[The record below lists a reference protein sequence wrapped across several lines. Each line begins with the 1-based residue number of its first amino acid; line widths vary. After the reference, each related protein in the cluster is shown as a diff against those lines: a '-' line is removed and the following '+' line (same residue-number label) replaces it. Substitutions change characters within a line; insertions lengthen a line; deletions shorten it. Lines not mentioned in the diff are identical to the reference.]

1 MLEAPRP
8 TGVRYLIVAVTT
20 LSAVL
25 LYLDRYCISFAERF
39 IKRDLHLSDDQMA
52 WMLSAFFWTYALGQV
67 PSGWLADRFG
77 ARRMLTLY
85 ILLWSLFT
93 AETGIA
99 VGFAALLASRFAFGL
114 AQAGAYP
121 TSAGLLS
128 KWIPFASRGLASSV
142 VAFGG
147 RIGGSLAPVLTA
159 YLILCAGWRESMFVF
174 CSVGFVV
181 AAVFW
186 FAFRDLPEQHRLC
199 NAAEIAVIGAGQAE
213 QAPSRQGVVGDVPWK
228 AILRSRSLWFN
239 CLMQWGTNI
248 GWVFLVSWLPR
259 YLEEVHKV
267 PVEERG
273 WMTSTPIFVGW
284 FGMLCGG
291 WLTDR
296 FVPLLGLRWGRSAL
310 VVASRLLAMGAYI
323 VCLLPLSPWQVTI
336 ALAVVAFG
344 TDVGIGAVWA
354 FQQDVGGR
362 HVGSVLGWGN
372 MWGNLG
378 AALSPPLLNWVVK
391 HYGWDAAFLVCA
403 AGFLVSGLAA
413 LGIDA
418 TKRIVPDDKDKA
430 SHDETP

>member
-1 MLEAPRP
+1 MLDNSRP
-8 TGVRYLIVAVTT
+8 SCVRYVVVAVTT

-25 LYLDRYCISFAERF
+25 LYLDRFCISFAERF
-39 IKRDLHLSDDQMA
+39 IKRDLDLSDEQMA

-77 ARRMLTLY
+77 ARRMLTVY

-93 AETGIA
+93 ALTGVA
-99 VGFAALLASRFAFGL
+99 GGFAALLASRLAFGL

-128 KWIPFASRGLASSV
+128 NWIPFASRGLASSV

-159 YLILCAGWRESMFVF
+159 YLILWASWRESMFVY
-174 CSVGFVV
+174 G
-181 AAVFW
+181 AIGLAIAMVFW
-186 FAFRDLPEQHRLC
+186 VTFRDRPDQHGLC
-199 NAAEIAVIGAGQAE
+199 NAAEIAAIESDRLAH
-213 QAPSRQGVVGDVPWK
+213 APGHAGVVGGVPWGP
-228 AILRSRSLWFN
+228 ILRSRSLWLN
-239 CLMQWGTNI
+239 CLMQWGTNV

-259 YLEEVHKV
+259 YLEEVHEV
-267 PVEERG
+267 PVEARG
-273 WMTSTPIFVGW
+273 WMTSAPIFVGW

-296 FVPLLGLRWGRSAL
+296 FVPVLGLRWGRSAL
-310 VVASRLLAMGAYI
+310 VVGSRLVAMGAYV

-336 ALAVVAFG
+336 AFAVVAFG

-378 AALSPPLLNWVVK
+378 AALSPPLLNWAVK
-391 HYGWDAAFLVCA
+391 HYGWDAAFMVCA

-418 TKRIVPDDKDKA
+418 TKRIVPDDESRSADQTA
-430 SHDETP
+430 

>member
-1 MLEAPRP
+1 MHDNSRP
-8 TGVRYLIVAVTT
+8 TCVRYVIVAVTT

-39 IKRDLHLSDDQMA
+39 IKRDLGLSDDQMA
-52 WMLSAFFWTYALGQV
+52 WMLSAFFWTYAIGQV

-99 VGFAALLASRFAFGL
+99 MSFAALLACRFAFGL

-128 KWIPFASRGLASSV
+128 NWIPFASRGLASSI

-159 YLILCAGWRESMFVF
+159 YLILLAGWRESMFVF
-174 CSVGFVV
+174 GAIGLVV
-181 AAVFW
+181 AAAFW
-186 FAFRDLPEQHRLC
+186 LTFRDRPEQHRLC
-199 NAAEIAVIGAGQAE
+199 NAGEIAAIEAGRA
-213 QAPSRQGVVGDVPWK
+213 APARSRQAVGGVPWG
-228 AILRSRSLWFN
+228 AILRNRSLWLN

-259 YLEEVHKV
+259 YLEEVHEV
-267 PVEERG
+267 PVEQRG
-273 WMTSTPIFVGW
+273 WMTSMPIFVGW

-296 FVPLLGLRWGRSAL
+296 FVPLLGLRWGRSSL
-310 VVASRLLAMGAYI
+310 VVASRLLAMGAYVI
-323 VCLLPLSPWQVTI
+323 CLLPLSPWQVTM
-336 ALAVVAFG
+336 AFAVVAFG

-378 AALSPPLLNWVVK
+378 AAVSPPLLNWVVK
-391 HYGWDAAFLVCA
+391 QYGWDAAFLVCA

-418 TKRIVPDDKDKA
+418 TKRIVPNEDA
-430 SHDETP
+430 A